1 MSNYKKAL
9 LWLLGALFFLY
20 EFFLRV
26 FPNSLHENITDSF
39 HTTAF
44 SFALLGSAF
53 YIFYSMMQIP
63 VGIII
68 NKYGIRTSLFFASL
82 ICTIGAMLF
91 ISTSNMYVAILSRC
105 LMGIG
110 ASFGF
115 LGLLT
120 ISIEWFPRKY
130 IGLLSGSTQILGA
143 LGPILAGAPLVYIV
157 SYTNSWRS
165 VLFATGVFGIFLTLF
180 ILFFMKNKEDTSD
193 NKPKSDI
200 KHSIKQCCLNKNLN
214 LTYIY
219 AFFVYCSIPTL
230 GAIWGVTFLEE
241 KGLTLMESTAA
252 ISFLWLGLGI
262 GSPAFG
268 IFYDKFKHKVNVLS
282 LVSFIGVLSTL
293 YILVFDISSLSACIT
308 MFIIGCSA
316 AGQTL
321 SFSAISGYKDVHSL
335 SVAFG
340 INNTVV
346 MISGFIVPVL
356 IGFLVNT
363 MDVDIKGAFVVLPIA
378 FLVAM
383 ILGFVLRK
391 EAVDTVL

>member
-1 MSNYKKAL
+1 MKHYKKAL
-9 LWLLGALFFLY
+9 FVWLLGALFFLY

-68 NKYGIRTSLFFASL
+68 NKYGIRSSLFFASL
-82 ICTIGAMLF
+82 ICTVGAMLF
-91 ISTSNMYVAILSRC
+91 MATSNMYVAILARC

-143 LGPILAGAPLVYIV
+143 FGPILAGAPLVYAV
-157 SYTNSWRS
+157 SYTNSWRL

-180 ILFFMKNKEDTSD
+180 ILFFMKNKEDAL
-193 NKPKSDI
+193 DI
-200 KHSIKQCCLNKNLN
+200 TPQYNISHSIKQCCLNKNLN

-230 GAIWGVTFLEE
+230 GAIWGVTLLEE

-268 IFYDKFKHKVNVLS
+268 VFYDKFKHKINVLS
-282 LVSFIGVLSTL
+282 LVSFIGILSTL
-293 YILVFDISSLSACIT
+293 YILIFNISSVSACII

-321 SFSAISGYKDVHSL
+321 SFSVISGYKDVQSL

-356 IGFLVNT
+356 IGFLVNN
-363 MDVDIKGAFVVLPIA
+363 MNVDIKGAFIVLPIA
-378 FLVAM
+378 FFVAM
-383 ILGFVLRK
+383 ILGLFLRK
-391 EAVDTVL
+391 ETK